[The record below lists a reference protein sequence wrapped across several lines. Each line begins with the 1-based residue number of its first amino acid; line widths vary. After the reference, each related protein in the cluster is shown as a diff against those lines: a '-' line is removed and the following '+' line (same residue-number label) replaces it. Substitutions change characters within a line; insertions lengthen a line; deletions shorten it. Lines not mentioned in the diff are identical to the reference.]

1 MLPIRAG
8 REGVLHQFFVKKF
21 QFEVPHYPA
30 HADFPLHA
38 AVPYSPDLAP
48 AASLQQAYDWS
59 VAAYVEWL

>member
-1 MLPIRAG
+1 MLLILG
-8 REGVLHQFFVKKF
+8 GLEVVLRRFFVKKF

-48 AASLQQAYDWS
+48 APSSQQVYDWP
-59 VAAYVEWL
+59 AEAYGEWL